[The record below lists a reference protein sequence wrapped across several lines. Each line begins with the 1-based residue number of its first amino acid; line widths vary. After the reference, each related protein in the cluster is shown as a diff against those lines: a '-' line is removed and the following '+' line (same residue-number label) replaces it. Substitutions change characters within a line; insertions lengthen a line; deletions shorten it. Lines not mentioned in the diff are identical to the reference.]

1 MKNQIKQSLSIA
13 IVSAA
18 LSGYAASFSYYSG
31 SIRTNENFRYAK
43 FKARIQGSG
52 QKGTVTSLF
61 TFWRGGGGYGGWT
74 RAGWEEIDV
83 ELVPSVQDNPF
94 FTNII
99 YANQQMDGYYHPNF
113 DPGNDWHEYEIVW
126 KPDYIAW
133 SLDGEEIRRETSSS
147 YSVRDIDKW

>member
-18 LSGYAASFSYYSG
+18 LSGYAASFDYYSG

-43 FKARIQGSG
+43 FRARIQGSG

-61 TFWRGGGGYGGWT
+61 TFWRGGSNWWDGWT
-74 RAGWEEIDV
+74 RAGWEEIDI
-83 ELVPSVQDNPF
+83 ELVPTVEDNPF

-99 YANQQMDGYYHPNF
+99 YANQ
-113 DPGNDWHEYEIVW
+113 
-126 KPDYIAW
+126 
-133 SLDGEEIRRETSSS
+133 
-147 YSVRDIDKW
+147 